1 MMHAF
6 LDSTITPKPME
17 FIHNLPYL
25 AEGMIGIAIVM
36 GLIIGMIYLLNKL
49 FKKD

>member
-1 MMHAF
+1 MNFAS
-6 LDSTITPKPME
+6 LNILKDAKPME
-17 FIHNLPYL
+17 FINNLPYL

-36 GLIIGMIYLLNKL
+36 GIIIGSIVLLNKL

>member
-1 MMHAF
+1 MHAF
-6 LDSTITPKPME
+6 LDSSFSPKPME
-17 FIHNLPYL
+17 FVNNLPYL

-36 GLIIGMIYLLNKL
+36 GIIIGTIVILNKL

>member
-1 MMHAF
+1 MTHAY
-6 LDSTITPKPME
+6 LNSAIDVRPME
-17 FIHNLPYL
+17 FINNLPYL

-36 GLIIGMIYLLNKL
+36 GIIIGTIYLLNKL